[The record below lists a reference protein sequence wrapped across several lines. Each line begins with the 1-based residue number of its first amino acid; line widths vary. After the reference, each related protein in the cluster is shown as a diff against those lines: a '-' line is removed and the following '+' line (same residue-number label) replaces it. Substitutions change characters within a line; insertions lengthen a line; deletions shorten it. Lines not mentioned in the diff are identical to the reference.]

1 MKTTIH
7 REHIKAAIRVKYGSL
22 EAFERL
28 RKLPRHSVNDVLR
41 GRSVRRTADAI
52 ADELG
57 KRASEIW
64 PGRYREPDDSS
75 EILDDTAPLPGRHR
89 LSAGAR

>member
-1 MKTTIH
+1 MDAPLH
-7 REHIKAAIRVKYGSL
+7 PERIKAELRIKYGSV

-28 RKLPRHSVNDVLR
+28 KKLPRHSVIDVLR
-41 GRSVRRTADAI
+41 GRTVRRTADAI
-52 ADELG
+52 AGELG

-75 EILDDTAPLPGRHR
+75 DMLDDISQAPPRRR
-89 LSAGAR
+89 LLAGAR